1 MRPKGSLAHL
11 AYLIT
16 ITVKGFDGLVELC
29 LGLLIVFLGPFRFY
43 AWVLRLT
50 APELDDNPDSAL
62 VMAVRHGATRL
73 AQGQSGFAITYLLIH
88 GLLKLGLAVALLR
101 GGGRILF
108 PVAALVFSGFIAVMA
123 VKLSHQ
129 WSNWLLSFA
138 LFDFATLLL
147 VLNEW
152 RQRSHAGW
160 PARR

>member
-1 MRPKGSLAHL
+1 MRQRGSLAHL

-16 ITVKGFDGLVELC
+16 ITVKGFDGLIELV
-29 LGLLIVFLGPFRFY
+29 LGLVIVALGPFRFY
-43 AWVLRLT
+43 VWVLEWT
-50 APELDDNPDSAL
+50 APELYDNPDSKVVQAL
-62 VMAVRHGATRL
+62 RHGATSL
-73 AQGQSGFAITYLLIH
+73 ANGQSGFAVTYLLVH

-101 GGGRILF
+101 SGGRILF

-138 LFDFATLLL
+138 LFDFVTLLL

-152 RQRSHAGW
+152 RQRARAGW
-160 PARR
+160 R